1 MAKEK
6 IQEVAAENTA
16 TETIID
22 NIEALQAKI
31 AAMREAQRILLITL
45 RSRLTKSF
53 LLLLMLL
60 ISSVSLLQ
68 SSLLL
73 KQAWVL

>member
-31 AAMREAQRILLITL
+31 AAIERG
-45 RSRLTKSF
+45 SKNF
-53 LLLLMLL
+53 C
-60 ISSVSLLQ
+60 
-68 SSLLL
+68 
-73 KQAWVL
+73 

>member
-31 AAMREAQRILLITL
+31 AAMREAQRIFANYTQLFRT
-45 RSRLTKSF
+45 
-53 LLLLMLL
+53 
-60 ISSVSLLQ
+60 ISTAQ
-68 SSLLL
+68 
-73 KQAWVL
+73 

>member
-31 AAMREAQRILLITL
+31 AAMREAQRIFANYTQEQVDKI
-45 RSRLTKSF
+45 F

-73 KQAWVL
+73 KQAWAL

>member
-73 KQAWVL
+73 KQAWAL